1 MIEIQPDKVKMP
13 GEASKPAPLSVRAGR
28 GGESDPPLIVSKK
41 WICYHFN
48 ICYNSGRTCRRLRKL
63 VFDDCLL
70 ELLQLDETEWKRRQ
84 EFTRAETIIIINY
97 LGL

>member
-1 MIEIQPDKVKMP
+1 MVDLQRSESKYVPDVT
-13 GEASKPAPLSVRAGR
+13 KPAALSVPAGR
-28 GGESDPPLIVSKK
+28 VGESPPLIISKK
-41 WICYHFN
+41 WICFHFN

-63 VFDDCLL
+63 VFDDRLL